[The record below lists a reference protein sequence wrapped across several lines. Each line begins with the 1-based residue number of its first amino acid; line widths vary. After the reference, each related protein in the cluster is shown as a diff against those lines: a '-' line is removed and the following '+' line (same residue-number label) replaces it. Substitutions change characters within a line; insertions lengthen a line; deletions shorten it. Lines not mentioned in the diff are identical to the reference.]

1 MEELQKLQAE
11 AESRMQYKPVE
22 NKTMADAMREKLKG
36 IEQVEPN
43 QFAESNAYKKY
54 FSTKQDILEEA
65 KTINKATGIPV
76 NAIIDGNV
84 EKAREIYDYQR
95 KQLDPEEV
103 YKTYPGL
110 KKLAELD
117 ETEAAI
123 ALHDLK
129 SVKKTH
135 DIFEAAKVGHQTQS
149 LDYEKRAIGLKA
161 FEGTYTDEDRK
172 RVAEIEKELSGLKEI
187 PDLMEAPG
195 QNIVGGL
202 FQQVPMMV
210 RQLVKGQVLGVA
222 GAAVGGAIGA
232 VGGGLLTGGSAS
244 PALGLQGAR
253 IGYSLGSRVGFATEM
268 FKESVGG
275 YYLDYIGYK
284 DKRGNQLLSDGEARV
299 YATVTALAETGIE
312 MANFGKVLE
321 ILKGNK
327 ATVPAAK
334 VVENIVKNSKDA
346 ASLQA
351 QLKTWLS
358 TNMKNIG
365 IVVATESAEE
375 GVQQMSEM
383 GISQIARLNNPEGNI
398 PKYNAEDFLKEGL
411 RASYQALGASIGM
424 GGMAAGASGLRFTRH
439 AAELL
444 SLGKERA
451 DEALRTNSGVNLLNN
466 LMEAAT
472 GTELGA
478 NHKETFNK
486 LMKSNLEGTVHE
498 TAFVDSELLLQQEGG
513 DVVFNQLAAAAGY
526 TEEQINTLRE
536 TGAPIEIN
544 TADVVTQMAGN
555 GEINISEYVS
565 FDAADRC
572 FARNKKVAIELDNL
586 LKKVKTQEVE
596 RTIDNIN
603 TLVTEMFGETEE
615 RDLATMIVA
624 EFQDP
629 VAGIE
634 ERRREINREI
644 SEMIDPVVEEMRSG
658 MGQGV
663 ELYTTDDYGN
673 IIQAGDGAHIG
684 EAVRLSNNAPWYS
697 KYYKANKK
705 RPSEQ
710 ELRELAEEVITG
722 VNEYGVGDYD
732 YTDPGMIEYAEETKA
747 RLENLRHELELLDN
761 IEPKLKEVD
770 KGDFAALDALS
781 EDGIKVYKAIMDKLR
796 NMPNKDVSRSASMGA
811 LIYAHRAEVHAQ
823 AMRLLGN
830 KKYTAL
836 DYMASHPVEF
846 GGEKVK
852 GALGQNDVSPESFY
866 TISVM
871 GNEFGEY
878 KDIKELRKKAKSW
891 YQENLQGT
899 AAYNPVLGKI
909 LIDTNLDDVEFKF
922 TGAGR
927 KKMVDNAANPVKMF
941 VVKHLKELTENA
953 NYITFADSDGTKHL
967 GERFYFLHVGIDTDK
982 GRNYAIINIRRTK
995 EGEMFYYG
1003 HNIFQDQNEY
1013 NAQIEKTVQD
1023 TSATRVSA
1031 PGPEGL
1037 TAISN
1042 NSIAE
1047 ENKIF
1052 NQQRVFYQSAWH
1064 GTPHE
1069 FNKFDLGAIG
1079 TGEGAQ
1085 AHGWGLYFAKDKK
1098 VARNYREMLSD
1109 NYTTYNGKD
1118 INELYSDLMRKGE
1131 YGKAAIVEEVMTS
1144 SVEELRENIDQF
1156 IEDEIFSKKDYA
1168 WFEKQIAPKLKRSG
1182 TLFEVDVPENDVLLD
1197 EDLKFDEQ
1205 PEKVKEAIHN
1215 ILGDGK
1221 MLDEQ
1226 EYLETLDR
1234 QNIRETIGFLTETYL
1249 DFKTSYLYD
1258 ELIEDL
1264 GAIASALYNGENAY
1278 EARDKITSELKEQL
1292 GVWVE
1297 ENGIDK
1303 DVDFVIE
1310 QIHEVIGNEIIKHL
1324 MEYRAQDYSEMTGY
1338 ELYNRIIDV
1347 TGGPK
1352 QASMLLNENGVKG
1365 ITYVGERD
1373 GRCFVVFDDKA
1384 IAIINRFN
1392 QAAGQN
1398 AETANLAALDEAM
1411 QMYEEDQDA
1420 KTIYEKTGW
1429 YRGADGK
1436 WRFDIPDNFDEIN
1449 LEEIPEEGRIVN
1461 LEALYDNPALYEAY
1475 PWLKT
1480 TWVYVNQLG
1489 EGIRGSAD
1497 YANDIIN
1504 ISPALVKKG
1513 KRESIVI
1520 GKERFIRAKTDEN
1533 IEQWQPLTGKTLS
1546 DTELMAVAIIMA
1558 NEDNVDKAIEETRA
1572 DIAKSI
1578 ESVKFNEEHRPNSW
1592 FLEKV
1597 KQNLKEYEEILSSL
1611 EKIKK
1616 EGFEH
1621 FSYDFTDEKKTREEL
1636 GKTLVHEIQHMIQ
1649 AKEGFAGGG
1658 NVGQVHW
1665 QMRRQ
1670 IDNYRRRAREID
1682 QNAFPYYNAQRDW
1695 EAAII
1700 MGEDPEKIQELQK
1713 NLRFLEELVPEENRQ
1728 PIIDLLDKAST
1739 LERQL
1744 KTSMN
1749 PVVDYY
1755 NLHGEQEARA
1765 ASRKAET
1772 NTEIERAKKI
1782 EIKSIDEILASHID
1796 KVAPENQEALR
1807 EWVEL
1812 MKIFEEAEDF
1822 QKILDRQKVLEN
1834 QLESDAAAQ
1843 AFFDEWG
1850 DNDELEWQKL
1860 DLSRLEKAYT
1870 KEVLEGVNPYNAI
1883 IVFSGDVIAGY
1894 SVGPKGQTIVKS
1906 TGERVI
1912 KLFETADE
1920 STFIHEMAH
1929 VAYEDLRELASY
1941 ANAPAQFKRD
1951 IKTLDDWANWKEGQL
1966 DEYVGTASY
1975 QEFAQRDAAIRKALA
1990 SGDNVTAEELKYE
2003 WRQERFARG
2012 FEEYLKKGKA
2022 PTEGL
2027 RRVFYQFKNWL
2038 TKIYRAYR
2046 GIGGVPTKEVEAV
2059 MTRLLLTEEAIEL
2072 AEKKAE
2078 IDAFEKSGVFNYLGD
2093 NAKAMWQKILED
2105 VRKDATSKV
2114 LKIAMKDM
2122 SELAQRE
2129 RQDKIEAE
2137 RQAAYERMAKEPV
2150 WTVYSYL
2157 KNNPEMDTLAACKL
2171 FGLTIKEYVNLL
2183 KANGGSLERA
2193 VENYMVNYIREL
2205 EAPKKAEIEA
2215 KAEEAMSSGYYKT
2228 LLSALEVELLQREVR
2243 REARLSKKIAAIEA
2257 KDETE
2262 RAEIERTL
2270 RELDKKGDEAKA
2282 QRALRDVAVG
2292 NAETIRQ
2299 YAKSKLATMNIAYS
2313 ANPTVWKNASRQKAA
2328 EMTEALAKKEY
2339 GKAVHASK
2347 MRLVYDAMTDLATE
2361 NKRLVDRKSK
2371 QMRDRAKTIRREKN
2385 MGANDRYVYN
2395 HLLYAFGLAERDV
2408 PKPPDFTTF
2417 NEVLISY
2424 DSTLSMPFIGD
2435 NGELLVSDFIIN
2447 AGTGTGKAVKGIF
2460 ELTVSE
2466 FTELANVMDNIYTV
2480 AVEANKIKTVKTTEG
2495 ETITIDRAIAE
2506 ITDDAFKRHKEKEV
2520 TDTTMAGNIKK
2531 MDEVLN
2537 VANRAHV
2544 SVLKIETILGEIC
2557 PTATKYIYD
2566 PLKRATDE
2574 ELKMTVEFGERIER
2588 IREAWRDG
2596 KIEKYLNKGMSDDE
2610 AKKAADKEI
2619 EETFTA
2625 EKYKLGTSTITKE
2638 NIIAFALNW
2647 GTEINRKRAMNYQG
2661 TTQRDFERIFAEMDS
2676 ADWQFVTNVWDLFE
2690 DTWPQLKAVEASV
2703 SGVTLEKQEGITF
2716 NVTDKEG
2723 ATYIIQGK
2731 YYPIKYDPKK
2741 TQKVER
2747 YQKEEGVRTNLPSM
2761 ARMGIGI
2768 GMTKERAVSTS
2779 YLMRNDLGVFAEAI
2793 QENIHLICM
2802 REAVRDASRII
2813 NDDRFADLVKNTLGN
2828 NAYSALQDWVLDC
2841 WQLEPKV
2848 KNDFESVMAYLRRK
2862 QTTAVLAFRLSTAL
2876 FNFANLGP
2884 MVDYLGAARTTK
2896 ALWDFYGHKEDQ
2908 TNFVIERSPFVK
2920 NRAQTMDRDMRD
2932 VVKGKGVGDKMNK
2945 LEAMGF
2951 YMITKTDL
2959 MLACPLWLSEYQR
2972 VYRENAE
2979 KLSADQI
2986 ERLAVDAGDK
2996 AVRTV
3001 FGSGLTLDLAAV
3013 QRGGE
3018 VTKMLTMYYS
3028 YFSVVQQAISKSAFE
3043 YNRRKVNGD
3052 EWYKRWAPVANTL
3065 VYWVILPAA
3074 ITTAFKMGIEA
3085 LTGDDDDEI
3094 TFENFIKRTVAESIN
3109 AAAGGVPILRDVV
3122 NMAMAYAV
3130 EGKYYGA
3137 RSTSIGE
3144 TTEKMMDVIRSI
3156 KGFAEDKKDLDDVLR
3171 AVFRATA
3178 YTTGLPVAGADAMAT
3193 LYQWIAYGDATPEE
3207 IREYMTAIL
3216 FDKKVKK

>member
-327 ATVPAAK
+327 ATVPVAK

-346 ASLQA
+346 ASIQA

-375 GVQQMSEM
+375 GVQRMSEM
-383 GISQIARLNNPEGNI
+383 GISQIARVNNSEGNI

-439 AAELL
+439 AAELV
-444 SLGKERA
+444 SMGKERA

-526 TEEQINTLRE
+526 TEEQINTIRE

-565 FDAADRC
+565 FNAADRC
-572 FARNKKVAIELDNL
+572 FARNKKVAIELDNF

-596 RTIDNIN
+596 RTINNIN
-603 TLVTEMFGETEE
+603 ILVTEMFGETEE

-634 ERRREINREI
+634 ERRQEINREI

-673 IIQAGDGAHIG
+673 IIQAGDDAHIG
-684 EAVRLSNNAPWYS
+684 GAVRLSNNAPWYS

-722 VNEYGVGDYD
+722 NNEYGVGDYD
-732 YTDPGMIEYAEETKA
+732 YTDPGMVEYAEETKA
-747 RLENLRHELELLDN
+747 RLENLRHELELLDS

-811 LIYAHRAEVHAQ
+811 LIYAHRAETHAV
-823 AMRLLGN
+823 AMRILGN

-846 GGEKVK
+846 GGETSSTLRKGQTYNQLAPNGKQSNLTDEQWNIVRTKDFIDWFGDWEAAAYALIAKNAIENTGSVVSLTGEEFGKSAISLVDRVVDYYKQIGKERVVNPELGEVRLDRIGVK
-852 GALGQNDVSPESFY
+852 DSLGHGMGRLKAVAYAAVPDVIEKGIVY
-866 TISVM
+866 AKEKNWKGRGYDTAVLIANIEI
-871 GNEFGEY
+871 GNEKYVCE
-878 KDIKELRKKAKSW
+878 
-891 YQENLQGT
+891 
-899 AAYNPVLGKI
+899 V
-909 LIDTNLDDVEFKF
+909 
-922 TGAGR
+922 
-927 KKMVDNAANPVKMF
+927 
-941 VVKHLKELTENA
+941 VVKQGATRQGFYLHEVALKKDLEDV
-953 NYITFADSDGTKHL
+953 F
-967 GERFYFLHVGIDTDK
+967 
-982 GRNYAIINIRRTK
+982 
-995 EGEMFYYG
+995 
-1003 HNIFQDQNEY
+1003 
-1013 NAQIEKTVQD
+1013 KTVNDSTPSRSKLILAQYIQKGNKAFGKLD
-1023 TSATRVSA
+1023 ENGEPLVTEVQKFV
-1031 PGPEGL
+1031 
-1037 TAISN
+1037 
-1042 NSIAE
+1042 E
-1047 ENKIF
+1047 EKGIVL
-1052 NQQRVFYQSAWH
+1052 NQTAWH
-1064 GTPHE
+1064 GSPFT
-1069 FNKFDLGAIG
+1069 FNNFDLGSIG

-1085 AHGWGLYFAKDKK
+1085 AHGWGLYFAKNKK
-1098 VARNYREMLSD
+1098 VAKHY
-1109 NYTTYNGKD
+1109 K
-1118 INELYSDLMRKGE
+1118 
-1131 YGKAAIVEEVMTS
+1131 
-1144 SVEELRENIDQF
+1144 EEL
-1156 IEDEIFSKKDYA
+1156 SKRNADA
-1168 WFEKQIAPKLKRSG
+1168 QSS
-1182 TLFEVDVPENDVLLD
+1182 LFEVDVPENNVLLD
-1197 EDLKFDEQ
+1197 EQKVFNRQLKNVQKLIVEAA
-1205 PEKVKEAIHN
+1205 KGLSKE
-1215 ILGDGK
+1215 
-1221 MLDEQ
+1221 EQ
-1226 EYLETLDR
+1226 EVFFYQILA
-1234 QNIRETIGFLTETYL
+1234 REHY
-1249 DFKTSYLYD
+1249 FKTPN
-1258 ELIEDL
+1258 ELIEAQKALRAKKQLVYSL
-1264 GAIASALYNGENAY
+1264 GSMNGKYSKLVFARRAAEKTLLENGY
-1278 EARDKITSELKEQL
+1278 TKEQL
-1292 GVWVE
+1292 EAFAADDELVE
-1297 ENGIDK
+1297 KEAAKYDDEIREL
-1303 DVDFVIE
+1303 E
-1310 QIHEVIGNEIIKHL
+1310 QRSNELQSAFESQKAEAVSAAMQNPAEFFKGKHFIGKSIYKSFALALGGDYELASKHL
-1324 MEYRAQDYSEMTGY
+1324 NQHG
-1338 ELYNRIIDV
+1338 I
-1347 TGGPK
+1347 
-1352 QASMLLNENGVKG
+1352 KG
-1365 ITYVGERD
+1365 ITYDGERD

-1411 QMYEEDQDA
+1411 QMYEADQDA

-1436 WRFDIPDNFDEIN
+1436 WRFDIPDNLDKIDLSE
-1449 LEEIPEEGRIVN
+1449 LPEAGYSVKLGE
-1461 LEALYDNPALYEAY
+1461 LYDNPALYKAY
-1475 PWLKT
+1475 PYLKDVLVIVEADGNGYKGKT
-1480 TWVYVNQLG
+1480 DG
-1489 EGIRGSAD
+1489 ESIYLSAD
-1497 YANDIIN
+1497 L
-1504 ISPALVKKG
+1504 ISKEDKEILYLGDKSYIRVVGKTSWMADNEKDVLSDEELEALALVYQH
-1513 KRESIVI
+1513 EMNFDDAI
-1520 GKERFIRAKTDEN
+1520 KEAETTAKE
-1533 IEQWQPLTGKTLS
+1533 
-1546 DTELMAVAIIMA
+1546 
-1558 NEDNVDKAIEETRA
+1558 IEEQVTNPKYPERTA
-1572 DIAKSI
+1572 
-1578 ESVKFNEEHRPNSW
+1578 FNEMR
-1592 FLEKV
+1592 
-1597 KQNLKEYEEILSSL
+1597 KQKLKSQLKEIEILKRFK
-1611 EKIKK
+1611 EKGAKITK
-1616 EGFEH
+1616 
-1621 FSYDFTDEKKTREEL
+1621 YTDKNENKTREQV
-1636 GKTLVHEIQHMIQ
+1636 GSTLVHEIQHIIQ
-1649 AKEGFAGGG
+1649 DKEEFAMGG
-1658 NVGQVHW
+1658 NPSQVREQIHRQVMHYERQMALIHPEAYMFAMTFMDMEEALLMGDTERAEKLKGWIERDHKDIPEESRQEIIKIERIRRKLRGQVSYKETDFD
-1665 QMRRQ
+1665 R
-1670 IDNYRRRAREID
+1670 YR
-1682 QNAFPYYNAQRDW
+1682 
-1695 EAAII
+1695 
-1700 MGEDPEKIQELQK
+1700 
-1713 NLRFLEELVPEENRQ
+1713 
-1728 PIIDLLDKAST
+1728 
-1739 LERQL
+1739 
-1744 KTSMN
+1744 
-1749 PVVDYY
+1749 

-1765 ASRKAET
+1765 ASRKAEIAT
-1772 NTEIERAKKI
+1772 KIERLNNI
-1782 EIKSIDEILASHID
+1782 EVKSLDELVEEHIGNLS
-1796 KVAPENQEALR
+1796 PEHQPLLR
-1807 EWVEL
+1807 EWMEL
-1812 MKIFEEAEDF
+1812 FHELDAMEEYNERVAE
-1822 QKILDRQKVLEN
+1822 INERQKEIEDILETDKGG
-1834 QLESDAAAQ
+1834 QDFFKAWSEEDKKTWGMAELGMLE
-1843 AFFDEWG
+1843 E
-1850 DNDELEWQKL
+1850 NYM
-1860 DLSRLEKAYT
+1860 R
-1870 KEVLEGVNPYNAI
+1870 EVLSGVNPYNAI
-1883 IVFSGDVIAGY
+1883 VVFGGDIVSSY

-1975 QEFAQRDAAIRKALA
+1975 QEFAQRDAAIREALA

-2078 IDAFEKSGVFNYLGD
+2078 IDAFEKSGMFNYLGD

-2157 KNNPEMDTLAACKL
+2157 KNNPKMDTLAACKL
-2171 FGLTIKEYVNLL
+2171 FGLTIEEYVNLL

-2193 VENYMVNYIREL
+2193 VENYMVNYIAEL

-2215 KAEEAMSSGYYKT
+2215 KAEEAMSSGYYRT

-2495 ETITIDRAIAE
+2495 ETITIDQAIAE

-2520 TDTTMAGNIKK
+2520 TDTTNAGNVKK
-2531 MDEVLN
+2531 MDEILN
-2537 VANRAHV
+2537 VANEVHI
-2544 SVLKIETILGEIC
+2544 SLLKAETILGEISPVC
-2557 PTATKYIYD
+2557 TKYIYD
-2566 PLKRATDE
+2566 PIKRGAE
-2574 ELKMTVEFGERIER
+2574 KELKMTVEFGERIER

-2596 KIEKYLNKGMSDDE
+2596 KIEKYLNKGMSDNE

-2619 EETFTA
+2619 EETFTV

-2638 NIIAFALNW
+2638 NVIAFALNW
-2647 GTEINRKRAMNYQG
+2647 GTEINRKRAMNYEG
-2661 TTQRDFERIFAEMDS
+2661 TTKRDFERIFAEMDS

-2741 TQKVER
+2741 FRENQEIKR
-2747 YQKEEGVRTNLPSM
+2747 QQKEEGKRTTLPSL
-2761 ARMGIGI
+2761 ARMGIGV
-2768 GMTKERAVSTS
+2768 GMTKERAVDTS
-2779 YLMRNDLGVFAEAI
+2779 YLIRRDFGVFAEAI

-2802 REAVRDASRII
+2802 REAVRDASRLVY
-2813 NDDRFADLVKNTLGN
+2813 DKRFRDVVIDTLGP
-2828 NAYSALQDWVLDC
+2828 NAYSALQEWVLDC

-2848 KNDFESVMAYLRRK
+2848 KNDFESAMAYLRKK

-2876 FNFANLGP
+2876 LNVANIGP
-2884 MVDYLGAARTTK
+2884 VMHYLGAARTKK
-2896 ALWDFYGHKEDQ
+2896 ALMDFYGHPIEQ
-2908 TNFVIERSPFVK
+2908 YNFVIERSPFVK

-3052 EWYKRWAPVANTL
+3052 EWYKRWAPVANTII
-3065 VYWVILPAA
+3065 YWLIIPSA
-3074 ITTAFKMGIEA
+3074 ISAIIKMGIEA
-3085 LTGDDDDEI
+3085 ATGDDDDEI
-3094 TFENFIKRTVAESIN
+3094 TFKNFIKRTGAETIN

-3122 NMAMAYAV
+3122 NMAMTYAV

-3156 KGFAEDKKDLDDVLR
+3156 KGIAEDKKDLDDVLR

-3178 YTTGLPVAGADAMAT
+3178 YTTGLPVAGADALAT

-3207 IREYMTAIL
+3207 IREYLTAIL
-3216 FDKKVKK
+3216 LDKKVKK